1 MGLRSSRRLK
11 ALLGLTAAALSAG
24 CPPTSTPPS
33 GVNPNEAADRQAISS
48 VLGESEVAPLFPSRL
63 INDGVGIFSAGTE
76 VLPSG
81 FPRRWGRSYSFTVQ
95 GKETSIPE
103 STSLQFTSAT
113 EATGLFKQDRAGK
126 LVLDYTWQRNLLSKP
141 FVETAQRKA
150 HFRKT
155 AGTWRLTDVNLVKI
169 QPEGSAFKAG
179 TIVLTVDG
187 QPPRRFLPD
196 GWIAIDDLPRVKA
209 DQWASLEVELS
220 FEGATTDPAFY
231 AFLSVPPMRDRLR
244 LRDDGLGEDRQA
256 RDGVYTAHFRFGGEA
271 GLRHLVID
279 AIAGKTFADPAMT
292 NYDGTQWGIPY
303 RVEGGEGR

>member
-1 MGLRSSRRLK
+1 LK

-24 CPPTSTPPS
+24 CPPTSTPPN

-48 VLGESEVAPLFPSRL
+48 VLGEPGVAPLFPSRL

-81 FPRRWGRSYSFTVQ
+81 FPRRWGRSYAFTVQ
-95 GKETSIPE
+95 AKETSIAE
-103 STSLQFTSAT
+103 ATSLSFVSAT

-141 FVETAQRKA
+141 FVESSQRKA
-150 HFRKT
+150 RFQKF
-155 AGTWRLTDVNLVKI
+155 AESWRLTDVNLVRI

-179 TIVLTVDG
+179 TFVLTVDG
-187 QPPRRFLPD
+187 QPARRFQPND
-196 GWIAIDDLPRVKA
+196 WVAIDDLPRVKD
-209 DQWASLEVELS
+209 DQLARLEVELTY
-220 FEGATTDPAFY
+220 EGATTDPAFY

-244 LRDDGLGEDRQA
+244 LRDDGLGADRQA
-256 RDGVYTAHFRFGGEA
+256 RDGVYTAQFRFGGEP

-303 RVEGGEGR
+303 RAEGGEGR